1 MIALDILLIVFLF
14 SLFAFSHTWLASRKF
29 KTALA
34 EKIGNRIAFYRMF
47 YNVSSILFFLVF
59 LAVAPKPDAIIYD
72 LQFPFDIITFALQ
85 VLSLVGLIWT
95 FSQFDSKEFLGISQI
110 RRFMNGTYSED
121 ALDEKQEL
129 KFDGAFKYMRHPVY
143 FFFIMFLGLRPQMT
157 LFYLVMFTCCVVYF
171 YVGSIYEERKLVEI
185 FGEQYKQYQR
195 KVGRIM
201 PGIKFRKAK
210 NENGIDVK
218 A

>member
-1 MIALDILLIVFLF
+1 MTALDILLIVLLF
-14 SLFAFSHTWLASRKF
+14 SLFAFSHTWLASRKI

-47 YNVSSILFFLVF
+47 YNVSSILFFLAF
-59 LAVAPKPDAIIYD
+59 LAVTPKPDAIIYD

-85 VLSLVGLIWT
+85 ILSLIGLIWT

-110 RRFMNGTYSED
+110 IRFMNGTYSAD
-121 ALDEKQEL
+121 TFDEKQEL

-157 LFYLVMFTCCVVYF
+157 LFYLVLFVCCVVYF
-171 YVGSIYEERKLVEI
+171 YVGSIYEEKKLVEV
-185 FGEQYKQYQR
+185 FGEQYIQYQKR
-195 KVGRIM
+195 TPRIF
-201 PGIKFRKAK
+201 PFRLIKY
-210 NENGIDVK
+210 
-218 A
+218 